1 MEKKYTK
8 TEKFYESKERC
19 VAEHTPSDGVNAKY
33 WNDFSVNSGKKESS
47 LTQYRSSVNRYLNY
61 IGKDV
66 LKTTKEDLER
76 YLATTKEGKT
86 RENARRYI
94 QSFLVFTIS
103 SNIDKA
109 KEITS
114 TDLVL
119 TLIPDEY
126 KMLINVL
133 MSKIIK

>member
-19 VAEHTPSDGVNAKY
+19 VAEHTPSEGVNAEY
-33 WNDFSVNSGKKESS
+33 WNNFSKNSGKKESS
-47 LTQYRSSVNRYLNY
+47 LIQYRSAVNRFINY

-66 LKTTKEDLER
+66 LKTTKEDLEN

-86 RENARRYI
+86 RENAKRYI

-103 SNIDKA
+103 SNMDKA

-114 TDLVL
+114 SDTILS
-119 TLIPDEY
+119 LIPDEY
-126 KMLINVL
+126 KMLIKVL
-133 MSKIIK
+133 MNK

>member
-1 MEKKYTK
+1 MKNKYTK
-8 TEKFYESKERC
+8 SERFYESKERC
-19 VAEHTPSDGVNAKY
+19 VAEHTPNEGVNAEY
-33 WNDFSVNSGKKESS
+33 WNNFAINSGKKESS
-47 LTQYRSSVNRYLNY
+47 LIQYRSTVNRFINY

-66 LKTTKEDLER
+66 LETSKEDLEN
-76 YLATTKEGKT
+76 YLLNVKEGKT

-114 TDLVL
+114 ADMIL

-126 KMLINVL
+126 KMLIKVL
-133 MSKIIK
+133 ISK

>member
-1 MEKKYTK
+1 MKNKYIK

-19 VAEHTPSDGVNAKY
+19 ILEHTPSEGVNAEY
-33 WNDFSVNSGKKESS
+33 WNNFAINSGKKESS
-47 LTQYRSSVNRYLNY
+47 LTQYRSAVNRFINY
-61 IGKDV
+61 INKDV
-66 LKTTKEDLER
+66 LETSKEDLEN
-76 YLATTKEGKT
+76 YLLNVKEGKT

-114 TDLVL
+114 ADMIL

-126 KMLINVL
+126 KMLIKVL
-133 MSKIIK
+133 ISK

>member
-1 MEKKYTK
+1 MKNKYTK
-8 TEKFYESKERC
+8 SERFYESKERC
-19 VAEHTPSDGVNAKY
+19 VAEHTPSEGVNAEY
-33 WNDFSVNSGKKESS
+33 WNNFAINSGKKESS
-47 LTQYRSSVNRYLNY
+47 LIQYRSTVNRFINY

-66 LKTTKEDLER
+66 LETSKEDLEN
-76 YLATTKEGKT
+76 YLLNVKEGKT

-114 TDLVL
+114 ADMIIS
-119 TLIPDEY
+119 LIPDEY
-126 KMLINVL
+126 KMLIKVL
-133 MSKIIK
+133 ISK